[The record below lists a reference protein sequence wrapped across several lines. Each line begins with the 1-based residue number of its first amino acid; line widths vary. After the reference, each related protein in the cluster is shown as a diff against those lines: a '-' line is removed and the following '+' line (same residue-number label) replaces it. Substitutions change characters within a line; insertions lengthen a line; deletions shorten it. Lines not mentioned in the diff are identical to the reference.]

1 MPFIPFNPVENVQ
14 RTRRALPH
22 WFQEGRT
29 YFVTFRL
36 ADSMP
41 QEKREQLEAQRNAW
55 MHAQGLKSLDE
66 IEFLSEEDRKEYHRI
81 FTVKIHELL
90 DAGYG
95 SCALRDPENAQ
106 IVSNALM
113 FFDGQRCEMIS
124 FVVMPNHVHVI
135 IECFTGHLLADVLH
149 SWKSFTAHAINKAL
163 NRTGPL
169 WQKEYHDRFIRDA
182 PHFQKALHYLEQ
194 NPVKARLV
202 ADKADWPWSS
212 ARSAAARSAA
222 AGSAVRPAGPGASAE
237 PLSFPDSGNQIL

>member
-41 QEKREQLEAQRNAW
+41 REKREQLEAQRNAW

-81 FTVKIHELL
+81 FTVKIHDLL

-124 FVVMPNHVHVI
+124 FVVMPNHVHVLTCP
-135 IECFTGHLLADVLH
+135 IEPHSLSELLH
-149 SWKSFTAHAINKAL
+149 SWKRFTSREIHK
-163 NRTGPL
+163 RTGETGTL
-169 WQKEYHDRFIRDA
+169 WLDENFDHIVRTEHQLEHFRNYIRD
-182 PHFQKALHYLEQ
+182 
-194 NPVKARLV
+194 NPKKARLPEGTFIHY
-202 ADKADWPWSS
+202 DKK
-212 ARSAAARSAA
+212 
-222 AGSAVRPAGPGASAE
+222 
-237 PLSFPDSGNQIL
+237 SGTAF

>member
-41 QEKREQLEAQRNAW
+41 REKREQLEAQRNAW

-124 FVVMPNHVHVI
+124 IVVMPNHVHVLTCP
-135 IECFTGHLLADVLH
+135 IEPHSLSELLH
-149 SWKSFTAHAINKAL
+149 SWKRFTSREIHK
-163 NRTGPL
+163 RTGETGTL
-169 WQKEYHDRFIRDA
+169 WLDENFDHIVRTEHQLEHFRNYIRD
-182 PHFQKALHYLEQ
+182 
-194 NPVKARLV
+194 NPKKARLPEGTFIHY
-202 ADKADWPWSS
+202 DKK
-212 ARSAAARSAA
+212 
-222 AGSAVRPAGPGASAE
+222 
-237 PLSFPDSGNQIL
+237 SGTGF

>member
-41 QEKREQLEAQRNAW
+41 REKREQLEAQRNAW

-124 FVVMPNHVHVI
+124 FVVMPNHVHVLTCP
-135 IECFTGHLLADVLH
+135 IEPHSLSELLH
-149 SWKSFTAHAINKAL
+149 SWKRFTSREIHK
-163 NRTGPL
+163 RTGESGTL
-169 WQKEYHDRFIRDA
+169 WLDENFDHIVRTEHQLEHFRNYIRD
-182 PHFQKALHYLEQ
+182 
-194 NPVKARLV
+194 NPKKARLPEGTFIHY
-202 ADKADWPWSS
+202 DK
-212 ARSAAARSAA
+212 
-222 AGSAVRPAGPGASAE
+222 E
-237 PLSFPDSGNQIL
+237 SGTGF